1 MAQHIFFGTAAP
13 ATTPTQIGQ
22 HYIDTTNKVAYIS
35 VGTSSAADWE
45 TSDAADVASDLA
57 THIADTAN
65 PHAVTKTQ
73 VGLGNAD
80 NTSDVN
86 KPVSTAQGVAIGL
99 KKDDSMSTNKMLGR
113 GTAGTGV
120 IEEITLGTNLS
131 LTGTTLN
138 ASGGGSW
145 GTISGT
151 LNTQVDLANELTNLV
166 DGDGAYYF
174 TSAASDLGAGR
185 LEMTKAISA
194 GGGASESFT
203 GVTNAQYL
211 SSFCTV
217 SGFPNVDHLPA
228 GPLSFN
234 CFATQT
240 AGTQVCKLYAEFYV
254 REVGGTEYLLGTTPV
269 TEALTGVSTNFK
281 AHTTM
286 GPYRTMNLTDRLLIR
301 IRAEVTGVGTAP
313 NVELRF
319 QGTEMSRTK
328 FPCEPVAPSVAWG
341 AITGTLSAQTDL
353 DTALGTKQDD
363 ISASNNQLIYQNG
376 SGTIEGLPGIF
387 KDTTSGGFDIGLTQ
401 NPNAGSGNISIHD
414 NSINVNPLANTP
426 NETYT
431 LQNNQISIDTDDDGF
446 SIGTAGTAVK
456 MLSHYVS
463 AQNKSDMGVVNFI
476 INNFNLG
483 NGTDAIDVNGWS
495 YSNGFGTVNANVN
508 ISGPMQ
514 GYGYQIN
521 INASATIGT
530 GEYTNAFYDSSN
542 ISCASPGHVSFS
554 ASPVIASINNGNNY
568 TGLSVAPSITTFTGN
583 AGFVGLSVNG
593 NLGTFNSN
601 GYFHGLNVN
610 PTITSARYAAGLNV
624 SMDNVTPYAGVNASL
639 TIQDLTFEF
648 NQPGSYNNT
657 YTIEFTTGAT
667 AGSEVVTIG
676 GTAITI
682 QIENGVSTATQV
694 KAACDGNPT
703 FNGAITTTITG
714 TASNTQVAD
723 GPDNF
728 TGGIDAGRILAAYL
742 DGDVEIT
749 GGLTFGGALSIGKLN
764 AFGQQTMVDGGG
776 TPASIHS
783 LITQPTVGDNIT
795 LTSADTIAVN
805 TAALISI
812 GTNSTVATS
821 FIGVAALGLP
831 AVLTMATGSTIDR
844 VYGAL
849 FALSLD
855 ASGTGGTADEVGLCR
870 AVAIPNGVTTVNN
883 LYGFLFDLPFGDPG
897 TKSFGFY
904 DRPGKNN
911 YFNGT
916 LLIGG
921 TPGSDDLVENSSVAL
936 EINAT
941 TKTFLNARMTTTQRD
956 ALTGVNGMQVYN
968 STTDKLQ
975 VYAGGSWVDLH

>member
-1 MAQHIFFGTAAP
+1 MAKHIFSGTGAP
-13 ATTPTQIGQ
+13 ATTPQGIGH

-35 VGTSSAADWE
+35 VGTSSSADWE
-45 TSDAADVASDLA
+45 TSDAADVAADLA
-57 THIADTAN
+57 THVADTAN

-86 KPVSTAQGVAIGL
+86 KPVSTATQTAL
-99 KKDDSMSTNKMLGR
+99 DDKLDDSMATNKLLGR

-120 IEEITLGTNLS
+120 VEQITLGTNLS

-151 LNTQVDLANELTNLV
+151 LTDQVDLANELTNLV
-166 DGDGAYYF
+166 DGDGSYYF
-174 TSAASDLGAGR
+174 TSTASDLGGGR
-185 LEMTKAISA
+185 LEMTKAIPA

-203 GVTNAQYL
+203 GVTDGQYL

-217 SGFPNVDHLPA
+217 SGYPNADHLPA

-234 CFATQT
+234 CYAVQTGGTQT
-240 AGTQVCKLYAEFYV
+240 CKLYAEFYI
-254 REVGGTEYLLGTTPV
+254 REVGGTQYLLGTTPV
-269 TEALTGVSTNFK
+269 TEAITGVSTNVK

-286 GPYRTMNLTDRLLIR
+286 GPYKTMNLTDRLLIR
-301 IRAEVTGVGTAP
+301 IKAEVTGVGTAP
-313 NVELRF
+313 DVQLRF
-319 QGTEMSRTK
+319 QGTELSRTK

-341 AITGTLSAQTDL
+341 AITGTLTDQTDL
-353 DTALGTKQDD
+353 DTALDGKQDD
-363 ISASNNQLIYQNG
+363 ITASNNQLIYANG
-376 SGTIEGLPGIF
+376 SGVVEGLPGIF

-401 NPNAGSGNISIHD
+401 NPNAGSGNIAIHD
-414 NSINVNPLANTP
+414 NTINLNPIANTP

-431 LQNNQISIDTDDDGF
+431 LQNNQINVDTDDDGF
-446 SIGTAGTAVK
+446 SIGTAGTSIK

-463 AQNKSDMGVVNFI
+463 AQNKSDMGEVNFI
-476 INNFNLG
+476 INNFNIG

-495 YSNGFGTVNANVN
+495 YSTGFGTVNANVN
-508 ISGPMQ
+508 VSGPMQ
-514 GYGYQIN
+514 GYGYQPN
-521 INASATIGT
+521 VNASATIGT

-542 ISCASPGHVSFS
+542 IGCAAPGHTSFNASPI
-554 ASPVIASINNGNNY
+554 IASINNTTNY
-568 TGLSVAPSITTFTGN
+568 TGFNTSPSITTFTGN
-583 AGFVGLSVNG
+583 AGCIGLSVTG
-593 NLGTFNSN
+593 NLGTFNDN
-601 GYFHGLNVN
+601 GYFHGVNVN
-610 PTITSARYAAGLNV
+610 PTITSARYAAGLNIT
-624 SMDNVTPYAGVNASL
+624 MDGVTPYAGVNASV

-648 NQPGSYNNT
+648 NAPGSFNNV
-657 YTIEFTTGAT
+657 YTMEFTTGAT
-667 AGSEVVTIG
+667 AGSEVVTILG
-676 GTAITI
+676 NAVTI

-694 KAACDGNPT
+694 KAACDAAPS
-703 FNGAITTTITG
+703 FVGAITTTITG
-714 TASNTQVAD
+714 TASNAQVAD
-723 GPDNF
+723 GPDSF
-728 TGGIDAGRILAAYL
+728 AGGIDAGRVLAAYL

-749 GGLTFGGALSIGKLN
+749 GSLSFAGALSIGKLS
-764 AFGQQTMVDGGG
+764 AFASQAMVDGGG
-776 TPASIHS
+776 TPASVHS
-783 LITQPTVGDNIT
+783 LISQPTVGDNIT

-812 GTNSTVATS
+812 GTNSSVSTA
-821 FIGVAALGLP
+821 FIGIAALGLP
-831 AVLTMATGSTIDR
+831 AVLGMQTGSTVDR

-855 ASGTGGTADEVGLCR
+855 AASTGGTADEIGLCR

-883 LYGFLFDLPFGDPG
+883 LYGYLFDLPFGDPG
-897 TKSFGFY
+897 TKTFGFY

-921 TPGSDDLVENSSVAL
+921 TPVSDDTVTNSSIGL
-936 EINAT
+936 EIKST
-941 TKTFLNARMTTTQRD
+941 TKTFMNARMTTSERN
-956 ALTGVNGMQVYN
+956 ALTAVNGMQVYN